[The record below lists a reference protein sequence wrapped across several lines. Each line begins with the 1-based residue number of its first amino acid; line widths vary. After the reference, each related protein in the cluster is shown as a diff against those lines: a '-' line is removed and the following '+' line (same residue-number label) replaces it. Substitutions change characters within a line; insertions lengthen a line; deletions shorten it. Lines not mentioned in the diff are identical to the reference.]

1 MEEVSASSVVVS
13 IVGVDGNPD
22 LVLYKATAEGGG
34 AKHECK
40 VTRETVPLSCSITGL
55 QVVTR
60 YAIAVRSCLS
70 GDRCGSALTKQFETK
85 LLGIFAHGSHEAFK
99 ITCIDSLR
107 FCYSAAE
114 C

>member
-22 LVLYKATAEGGG
+22 LILYKATTEGGG
-34 AKHECK
+34 RKYECR

-55 QVVTR
+55 QLVTH
-60 YAIAVRSCLS
+60 YTISVRSCLS
-70 GDRCGSALTKQFETK
+70 GDRCGDALTQQFETK
-85 LLGIFAHGSHEAFK
+85 LLGIFAHGFHETFK
-99 ITCIDSLR
+99 ITCINAVR
-107 FCYSAAE
+107 FRYSAAE